1 MLARSIGLFKQT
13 NPEILQVLKTDSE
26 VLAHIQDSF
35 HTMIRSRA
43 GATLP
48 LIDITCFYEEL
59 PLPGVGTVV
68 PSHSAILPG
77 YIPIGIRNNH
87 INMTK
92 FENANDPGFAI
103 FAGELRR
110 WVKHLAAVENTGVP
124 EVITAQPSQAEQ
136 RQDRAQLPFPHITF
150 SGPENYGSQVG
161 YNTGSVTNNF
171 NLPTERPETPPIPLS
186 TVPFSRDPDFV
197 ERKTM
202 LDQIHSKCSMPASR
216 TALVGLGG
224 VG

>member
-48 LIDITCFYEEL
+48 PIDITCFYEEL
-59 PLPGVGTVV
+59 SLPGVGTVSPLAFYSLRILTSLKVV

-77 YIPIGIRNNH
+77 YIPIGIRSNH
-87 INMTK
+87 MDMTR
-92 FENANDPGFAI
+92 FENVDDPDFAI

-110 WVKHLAAVENTGVP
+110 WVKHLAAAENTGVP

-136 RQDRAQLPFPHITF
+136 RQDRTQ
-150 SGPENYGSQVG
+150 
-161 YNTGSVTNNF
+161 
-171 NLPTERPETPPIPLS
+171 
-186 TVPFSRDPDFV
+186 
-197 ERKTM
+197 
-202 LDQIHSKCSMPASR
+202 R
-216 TALVGLGG
+216 T
-224 VG
+224 